1 MRNEINRTMIGGFI
15 VGAIALVVAGILL
28 FGSGNFFKEREEC
41 VLYFS
46 GSVKG
51 LGLGAGVQFKGVPV
65 GKVTQI
71 NLIYAPDKQD
81 FYTRVIVETTGQVV
95 KVVNRKKPSGLD
107 PKEMTME
114 NIDFMIS
121 NGLRAKLQLESFVT
135 GKLLV
140 ALDFHPGTPLDLKR
154 YDKDIKELPTL
165 LSDFETLAKT
175 LDNLKLNDM
184 VQSAKNAIDSIDN
197 LASSPDLQAVPGA
210 LNETL
215 QSYRRLAENFDNQV
229 GTLATGLSDT
239 LADTRGLVQKLEQ
252 QVDPVAGGITATT
265 DDLRAAL
272 QKIDRQA
279 EPLLSDL
286 RETVAAARSALKRA
300 DDMLT
305 NMATLSDENSSLVYQ
320 AQSTLT
326 ELSAAARS
334 MNVLTN
340 YLAKH
345 PEALLQGKAAQED
358 QGEPK

>member
-28 FGSGNFFKEREEC
+28 FGSGNILKEREEC

-65 GKVTQI
+65 GKVTKI
-71 NLIYAPDKQD
+71 NLIYAPDKQE
-81 FYTRVIVETTGQVV
+81 FYTRVIIETTGEVV
-95 KVVNRKKPSGLD
+95 KVVDHRKPGGLD
-107 PKEMTME
+107 RKEVTME

-140 ALDFHPGTPLDLKR
+140 ALDFHPGTALDLKG

-165 LSDFETLAKT
+165 LSDFETLAKAF
-175 LDNLKLNDM
+175 DNLKLKDM
-184 VQSAKNAIDSIDN
+184 LQSAKKAVESIDN

-215 QSYRRLAENFDNQV
+215 QSYRRLADNLDNRV
-229 GTLATGLSDT
+229 GTLAAGLSDA
-239 LADTRGLVQKLEQ
+239 LADTRGLVQKLDK
-252 QVDPVAGGITATT
+252 QVDPVAGGLAATT
-265 DDLRAAL
+265 DDLRAVL

-279 EPLLSDL
+279 DPVLSDL
-286 RETVAAARSALKRA
+286 RETAAAAQSALKRA
-300 DDMLT
+300 DEMLA

-326 ELSAAARS
+326 ELSAAARA
-334 MNVLTN
+334 MNLLAT

-345 PEALLQGKAAQED
+345 PEALLQGKAAQEN